1 MVELSK
7 WATKIRQD
15 YLSGQLTP
23 HYTYEE
29 FLRQVGKIPRSTDFS
44 RMAKDHAAASNNT
57 PESPEVVAFKI
68 HKQLA
73 ASKAKKSTAPRKLAF
88 DNVAT
93 KKEGNF
99 DGFKL
104 QELKAKCEEFGL
116 PKTGKKADLIER
128 LNGPRPPKLW
138 LDRKKRNVGYVPSK
152 YNTCATA
159 LLVGLWLE
167 QKKQGNNDWKGMTKE
182 ELYPLA
188 EGLDI
193 SKDPFS
199 GVATGPFKY
208 DGWSAMSDLRG
219 GEIPLV
225 VLKKGRFMLTTSS
238 DVSGFPLAE
247 AMHGWCHEHSV
258 CSCQGLGYRCTQEV

>member
-15 YLSGQLTP
+15 YLSGKLTP
-23 HYTYEE
+23 QYTYEE

-44 RMAKDHAAASNNT
+44 RMAKDHAATSNNA
-57 PESPEVVAFKI
+57 PKSPEVAAFKI
-68 HKQLA
+68 QKQPA
-73 ASKAKKSTAPRKLAF
+73 ASKKKESTAQRKLAF
-88 DNVAT
+88 DILAT
-93 KKEGNF
+93 KKQEDFN
-99 DGFKL
+99 GFKL
-104 QELKAKCEEFGL
+104 QELKAKCEDFGL

-138 LDRKKRNVGYVPSK
+138 LDRKRRNVGYVPSK
-152 YNTCATA
+152 YNTCGTA

-167 QKKQGNNDWKGMTKE
+167 QKKHAKAGWKGMTKE

-199 GVATGPFKY
+199 GVATGQFKY

-225 VLKKGRFMLTTSS
+225 VHKKGRFMLTSSS
-238 DVSGFPLAE
+238 DVSGLPLAE
-247 AMHGWCHEHSV
+247 GMHDWCHEHNV
-258 CSCQGLGYRCTQEV
+258 CSCQDLGY